1 MGLTAKWTRLGIC
14 LILDLCL
21 KIGRQVRLL
30 EVTPAIQNVAF
41 APSVIDLA
49 QDNILYYVAGVCI
62 KKVMKSHGK
71 CDCIILLRVQNAD
84 FNSSNQVFTV
94 CKVYSKFGD
103 VFRALNIPSD
113 NLVDLLTK
121 CDSCCFIKTL
131 QTIICVLFY
140 AYQFFRR

>member
-1 MGLTAKWTRLGIC
+1 MDTARYLFDLGSLSKDRSTSPPTGGNSC
-14 LILDLCL
+14 HTECD
-21 KIGRQVRLL
+21 
-30 EVTPAIQNVAF
+30 F
-41 APSVIDLA
+41 APPVIDLP

-71 CDCIILLRVQNAD
+71 CDCITLLRVQNAD
-84 FNSSNQVFTV
+84 FNSPNQVFTV
-94 CKVYSKFGD
+94 CKAYSKFGD
-103 VFRALNIPSD
+103 VFGALNIPSD